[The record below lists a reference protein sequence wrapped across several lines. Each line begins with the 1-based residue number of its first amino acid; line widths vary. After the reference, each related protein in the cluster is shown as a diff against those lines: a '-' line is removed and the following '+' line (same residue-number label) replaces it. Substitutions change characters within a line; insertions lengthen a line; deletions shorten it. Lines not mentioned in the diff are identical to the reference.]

1 MQASR
6 VIVAD
11 DQVLVRAG
19 IVAILED
26 MGGFECIVAVAD
38 GRHCMIACAENT
50 PDILLLDIHMPDM
63 NGLDVARTIRKTYP
77 SVRIV
82 ILTSSTDAE
91 LARKAISMGA
101 YGFVSKDFVLD
112 ELALAMRSV
121 SEGRVYMSLGRH
133 ARQQRTQSTIL
144 DTQAARGAA
153 LHRSGPVQ
161 QGNRPRAGRERQD
174 GGVPPRRAD
183 PAPGS
188 ARCGQPD
195 ALCRCARHGRLITPG
210 RSHRQ
215 DARHLLEGIDRLAR
229 AGPLA
234 NVRRVGRV
242 ANVFFLGLAA
252 TT

>member
-26 MGGFECIVAVAD
+26 MGGFECIASVAD

-121 SEGRVYMSLGRH
+121 SEGRVYMSPDVALAAMRDSN
-133 ARQQRTQSTIL
+133 ALRAPSLTPRQQEVLRCIAAGQSNKEIARELAVSVKTVEYHRAELIQRL
-144 DTQAARGAA
+144 D
-153 LHRSGPVQ
+153 LHDVASLTRYAVAHGM
-161 QGNRPRAGRERQD
+161 
-174 GGVPPRRAD
+174 AD
-183 PAPGS
+183 
-188 ARCGQPD
+188 
-195 ALCRCARHGRLITPG
+195 
-210 RSHRQ
+210 
-215 DARHLLEGIDRLAR
+215 
-229 AGPLA
+229 
-234 NVRRVGRV
+234 
-242 ANVFFLGLAA
+242 
-252 TT
+252 